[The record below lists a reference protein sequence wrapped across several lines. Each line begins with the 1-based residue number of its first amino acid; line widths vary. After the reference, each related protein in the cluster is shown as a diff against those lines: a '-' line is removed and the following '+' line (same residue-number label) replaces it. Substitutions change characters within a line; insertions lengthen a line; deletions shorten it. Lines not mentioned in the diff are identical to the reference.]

1 MREGAKKR
9 LAGAVVMVTLVVIF
23 VPMLFEDESLGPSYV
38 QGPLPPEPDFRG
50 PLSFD
55 APYTVAGTSPISAD
69 VGGLTDEEAQLTPP
83 EPMQDFGRVD
93 NEVAEDGSDVISFDP
108 IQEPASPTVVSPRTP
123 AMAPPPAPRTA
134 QTPTPKP
141 TQPQKPAQQSA
152 QPPVP
157 KPESTVSLPEPPKSR
172 ADGLPSWV
180 VQVSS
185 LGSPEAAGRLADKL
199 KQAGFSAFVEQAVV
213 NGKTYYRVR
222 VGPDID
228 RANAE
233 RTADM
238 LRKQQ
243 KLDTLI
249 QRYQ

>member
-9 LAGAVVMVTLVVIF
+9 LAGAVVMVASVVIF
-23 VPMLFEDESLGPSYV
+23 VPMLFEDESLAPPYV
-38 QGPLPPEPDFRG
+38 QGPLPPEPGFQDAS
-50 PLSFD
+50 SFG
-55 APYTVAGTSPISAD
+55 APYTATVTPPMSTDAR
-69 VGGLTDEEAQLTPP
+69 GLTDEEALLTPP
-83 EPMQDFGRVD
+83 EPMQGVVERVD
-93 NEVAEDGSDVISFDP
+93 AVSFEDGQGEMTFDP
-108 IQEPASPTVVSPRTP
+108 EPAPPSVAAPRETRS
-123 AMAPPPAPRTA
+123 APPPAPRTQTSKPVQPPKTA
-134 QTPTPKP
+134 QQP
-141 TQPQKPAQQSA
+141 TQP
-152 QPPVP
+152 PPP
-157 KPESTVSLPEPPKSR
+157 KPEAPVSLPEPPKSR

-185 LGSPEAAGRLADKL
+185 LGSPEAAGKLADKL
-199 KQAGFSAFVEQAVV
+199 KQSGFSSFVERAEV
-213 NGKTYYRVR
+213 GGRTYYRVR

>member
-9 LAGAVVMVTLVVIF
+9 LAGAMVMVALVVSF
-23 VPMLFEDESLGPSYV
+23 VPMLFEDESLAPPYV
-38 QGPLPPEPDFRG
+38 QGPLPPEPGFQDPFT
-50 PLSFD
+50 FD
-55 APYTVAGTSPISAD
+55 AARTATETLPIPTDAS
-69 VGGLTDEEAQLTPP
+69 GLTDEEARLTPP
-83 EPMQDFGRVD
+83 EPMQGFEAVD
-93 NEVAEDGSDVISFDP
+93 AVSFEDGSDEFTFEP
-108 IQEPASPTVVSPRTP
+108 IQEPASLTVTPPRE
-123 AMAPPPAPRTA
+123 ARSAPPPAPRTQAQAPKPAQSPKTAQQPA
-134 QTPTPKP
+134 QTPTS
-141 TQPQKPAQQSA
+141 KPA
-152 QPPVP
+152 
-157 KPESTVSLPEPPKSR
+157 VSLPEPPKSR
-172 ADGLPSWV
+172 ADGLSSWV

-185 LGSPEAAGRLADKL
+185 LGSPEAAGKLADKL
-199 KQAGFSAFVEQAVV
+199 KQAGFSAFVERAEVS
-213 NGKTYYRVR
+213 GKTYYRVR

>member
-9 LAGAVVMVTLVVIF
+9 LAGAVVMIAVAVIF
-23 VPMLFEDESLGPSYV
+23 VPMLFEDEPLAPPYV
-38 QGPLPPEPDFRG
+38 QGPLPPEPGFQD
-50 PLSFD
+50 PVSFE
-55 APYTVAGTSPISAD
+55 APYTVAGTPPMPADIS
-69 VGGLTDEEAQLTPP
+69 GLTDEEAQLTPP
-83 EPMQDFGRVD
+83 EPMQDFGSVG
-93 NEVAEDGSDVISFDP
+93 ESFMEDGPDAIAFDP
-108 IQEPASPTVVSPRTP
+108 IQEPASPTVAPPRTP
-123 AMAPPPAPRTA
+123 PAAPPPAPRTTQA
-134 QTPTPKP
+134 PTPKP
-141 TQPQKPAQQSA
+141 TQQTA
-152 QPPVP
+152 QPPAP
-157 KPESTVSLPEPPKSR
+157 KPESRVSLPEPPRSR

-185 LGSPEAAGRLADKL
+185 LGSPEAAGKLADKL
-199 KQAGFSAFVEQAVV
+199 KQAGFSSFVEQAVV

-228 RANAE
+228 RTNAE
-233 RTADM
+233 RTAEM